1 MQSENGMPEVKT
13 KPNDAADPWGDLVV
27 SILSVNRYSLERTYS
42 FCDHLRQNGLL
53 DPSQLASL
61 EPGEIANKLVS
72 AGYNRGAFMTNLFAS
87 RLSSLGA
94 HVEHRGV
101 MVCTEIISST
111 DRRTIQEFLLQVNG
125 IGSKVIENFFFLRGI

>member
-1 MQSENGMPEVKT
+1 MQSENVMPEVKT
-13 KPNDAADPWGDLVV
+13 KPNEAADPWGDLVV
-27 SILSVNRYSLERTYS
+27 SILAVNRYSLERTYS

-94 HVEHRGV
+94 HVELRGV
-101 MVCTEIISST
+101 AVSAVCG
-111 DRRTIQEFLLQVNG
+111 RAP
-125 IGSKVIENFFFLRGI
+125 RGGPMSQFHNCSGRASRSPESRCR